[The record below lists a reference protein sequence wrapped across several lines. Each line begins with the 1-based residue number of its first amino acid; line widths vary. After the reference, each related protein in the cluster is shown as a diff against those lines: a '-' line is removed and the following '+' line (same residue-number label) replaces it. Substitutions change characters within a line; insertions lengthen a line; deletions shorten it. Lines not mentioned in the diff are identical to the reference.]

1 MALVDPTAAI
11 ITAMNDITH
20 IAGEEPWNK
29 NLDSFIINSL
39 DTDSSSYQ
47 CDWKKWHGVYRK
59 IPEAR
64 STIDLWCKWV
74 VGKEI
79 KFKSETQKKIV
90 ERIKGNGIQTFR
102 TILINHKRV
111 SKTAGDSYIEKM
123 RDKAGRLV
131 NLKVL
136 NPGTIK
142 VTANSFG
149 IIEKYEQVSTSN
161 KSPIPVILNTWEGDT
176 LDNIWHLAN
185 DPIADEIH
193 GIPEIEKLYDII
205 KWKYQ
210 LTNITSVVFRR
221 YIAPILDIYA
231 NTDDPTELTALKTMY
246 DNSVKYFENRII
258 PKGAIDHT
266 ERVSV
271 PQYSTLDPLPM
282 LMFYRS
288 YFTESSNVPDLIRGK
303 SDEVSLAAGKLN
315 YLGFKE
321 KIIMEQ
327 IEYAEQIKQQL
338 GIDLKFSEPKEID
351 LEIAKTNQDMN
362 DRRTAKENKVVTTG
376 KTKEDTDKLQSQ
388 TQT

>member
-1 MALVDPTAAI
+1 MALADPTQAI
-11 ITAMNDITH
+11 TTSMNDISY
-20 IAGEEPWNK
+20 IAGEEAWNK
-29 NLDSFIINSL
+29 NLDSFIIPGQE
-39 DTDSSSYQ
+39 TDSSSYL
-47 CDWKKWHGVYRK
+47 CDWKKWHGIYRK

-74 VGKEI
+74 IGKEI
-79 KFKSETQKKIV
+79 KFKNSKQEEICN
-90 ERIKGNGIQTFR
+90 RIKGNGIQTFR

-111 SKTAGDSYIEKM
+111 SKVAGDSFLEKI
-123 RDKAGRLV
+123 RDKAGRLI
-131 NLKVL
+131 NLKHL
-136 NPGTIK
+136 NSGTIK
-142 VTANSFG
+142 TTANKFG
-149 IIEKYEQVSTSN
+149 IIEKYEQVSTTN
-161 KSPIPVILNTWEGDT
+161 KSPVPIILNTWEGET

-231 NTDDPTELTALKTMY
+231 KTDDPTEIAHIQTIF
-246 DNSVKYFENRII
+246 DNSFKNFENRIF
-258 PKGAIDHT
+258 PAGVIDKV

-351 LEIAKTNQDMN
+351 LEIMQTNRDKEDKQN
-362 DRRTAKENKVVTTG
+362 AKETKKIVSGKNKANET
-376 KTKEDTDKLQSQ
+376 E
-388 TQT
+388 

>member
-1 MALVDPTAAI
+1 MALVDPTESI
-11 ITAMNDITH
+11 TTAMNDISY

-29 NLDSFIINSL
+29 NLDSYIINSL
-39 DTDSSSYQ
+39 DTEATSYQ

-59 IPEAR
+59 IPEVR
-64 STIDLWCKWV
+64 STIDLWCKWI

-79 KFKSETQKKIV
+79 KFESENQKKIMD
-90 ERIKGNGIQTFR
+90 RIKGNGIQTFR

-111 SKTAGDSYIEKM
+111 SKLAGDSYLEKIK
-123 RDKAGRLV
+123 DKAGRYV

-142 VTANSFG
+142 VQADEFG
-149 IIEKYEQVSTSN
+149 IIKKYIQVTTNPLSKVN
-161 KSPIPVILNTWEGDT
+161 VVLNEWNPDE
-176 LDNIWHLAN
+176 IWHLSN

-205 KWKYQ
+205 KWKHQ

-221 YIAPILDIYA
+221 YIAPILEIYA
-231 NTDDPTELTALKTMY
+231 NTDDPTELAHLQTLY
-246 DNSVKYFENRII
+246 DNSTKNFENRII
-258 PKGAIDHT
+258 PKGAVDKT

-282 LMFYRS
+282 LLFYRS

-321 KIIMEQ
+321 KIEMEQ
-327 IEYAEQIKQQL
+327 IEYEEQIKANL
-338 GIDLKFSEPKEID
+338 GIDVKFSKPKEID
-351 LEIAKTNQDMN
+351 IEIAKENQDIK
-362 DRRTAKENKVVTTG
+362 DRNNAKRSKEVVSG
-376 KTKEDTDKLQSQ
+376 KAP
-388 TQT
+388 